1 MKNLQSVLNK
11 FKTLSEAAV
20 GTQDIRKEV
29 LAVLTA
35 LKPTIQ
41 SDIQRE
47 VARQT
52 TLDNIK
58 TAFIDG
64 GYSSPPK
71 DMVDTF
77 YAELSGPSAKSAPKA
92 PRAKKVEKPAV
103 KTAIGIPHPVASVP
117 VVEVKA
123 ESKPQFGFQN

>member
-1 MKNLQSVLNK
+1 MKILQSVLDK

-35 LKPTIQ
+35 LKPVIL

-58 TAFIDG
+58 SAFVDG
-64 GYSSPPK
+64 GYASPPK
-71 DMVDTF
+71 DMVEAF
-77 YAELSGPSAKSAPKA
+77 YAELSGPGKSAPKA
-92 PRAKKVEKPAV
+92 PRAKKADKPVVKPAV
-103 KTAIGIPHPVASVP
+103 GIPRPVASVP
-117 VVEVKA
+117 VAEVKA
-123 ESKPQFGFQN
+123 DNKPQFSFQN